1 LFGAQMNKNVLSSS
15 RFFLMLLW
23 QVERKG
29 AAGHIGD
36 GITSPSDILG
46 DEQIQQWRAQSMHQL
61 QELELMNQALRST
74 LNRQT
79 SGLPT
84 GMCSL
89 LISYRGNNFLGCKG
103 HDVCRMSSCRVIILF
118 SADEICEFSTG

>member
-1 LFGAQMNKNVLSSS
+1 
-15 RFFLMLLW
+15 MLLW

-29 AAGHIGD
+29 SAGAIGD

-84 GMCSL
+84 GMYSL
-89 LISYRGNNFLGCKG
+89 LISYCGNNFFRLQGPGC
-103 HDVCRMSSCRVIILF
+103 L
-118 SADEICEFSTG
+118 